1 MIPIGSRDIQ
11 STSGYGPDTRDPSSR
26 VRGRAHAIT
35 LLSCARLRPLPLVA
49 EATKAELYEIA
60 GAFAKL
66 ASTPNGPGAAEVY
79 EEVETTLGNAT

>member
-1 MIPIGSRDIQ
+1 MPG
-11 STSGYGPDTRDPSSR
+11 
-26 VRGRAHAIT
+26 
-35 LLSCARLRPLPLVA
+35 CAQLPLVA